1 MKKQLYVILI
11 FLSSM
16 AGFAQQDP
24 ITIKKEQVFLNGTP
38 ILRYEKVNAKELS
51 IYNLQGEEIIAYF
64 IKNVASSSQYDEHYV
79 VINFL
84 KERIKVTCDLNPH
97 LSTAFGIDKARN
109 AEKLLNWLYELK
121 VLNVDGT
128 INPEKAEAFQW
139 KYNDGAVGG
148 IVRD

>member
-1 MKKQLYVILI
+1 MKKQLYLILI
-11 FLSSM
+11 LLFTLTTS
-16 AGFAQQDP
+16 AQQDP
-24 ITIKKEQVFLNGTP
+24 IIVKKEQVFLNGKT
-38 ILRYEKVNAKELS
+38 ILRYEKVNSKELS
-51 IYNLQGEEIIAYF
+51 IYNLHGEEIITYF

-79 VINFL
+79 IINFL

-121 VLNVDGT
+121 VLNADGT
-128 INPEKAEAFQW
+128 INPEKADAFQW
-139 KYNDGAVGG
+139 KYNDAAVGG